1 MNTSSSLQL
10 VPLFGPQPEAW
21 RRLNAHL
28 FRSDES
34 LRFYLRQHRERL
46 LRAMIR
52 LPDRLK
58 LVLQLFFVEE
68 LNLTEIAAVFEVS
81 IPRVHQLRA
90 KALTDLRRLMEGD
103 EAD

>member
-46 LRAMIR
+46 LRERAITMVAGRWFCEPRTMERVVFAIGN
-52 LPDRLK
+52 
-58 LVLQLFFVEE
+58 ES
-68 LNLTEIAAVFEVS
+68 AA
-81 IPRVHQLRA
+81 RDA
-90 KALTDLRRLMEGD
+90 T
-103 EAD
+103 